1 MGTDMS
7 RDRFSYLCC
16 LEISCRDSCWVFQWL
31 LLFFSNSHSGYV
43 AIFNVEDRS
52 EDRNPQFLQGLTI
65 GDVPTFF
72 HALADTYVLSITSL
86 APSYPNFLVVGS
98 FDGIVQ
104 AVDIR
109 CPESDVALVSRQR
122 GIPPYLSH

>member
-1 MGTDMS
+1 MVIAL
-7 RDRFSYLCC
+7 FLLNSYL
-16 LEISCRDSCWVFQWL
+16 
-31 LLFFSNSHSGYV
+31 GYV

-52 EDRNPQFLQGLTI
+52 EDRNPQLLRGLTI
-65 GDVPTFF
+65 GDIPTFF

-109 CPESDVALVSRQR
+109 CPESDVALVIRQR
-122 GIPPYLSH
+122 GIPPT

>member
-1 MGTDMS
+1 MV
-7 RDRFSYLCC
+7 
-16 LEISCRDSCWVFQWL
+16 IA
-31 LLFFSNSHSGYV
+31 LFLRLHSGYV

-52 EDRNPQFLQGLTI
+52 EDRNPQLFPGLTI
-65 GDVPTFF
+65 GGVPTFF

-109 CPESDVALVSRQR
+109 CPESDVALVIRQR
-122 GIPPYLSH
+122 GIPPT